1 MDVATSAGMKD
12 RASKSFGGPRIEARQ
27 LPRMTARLRVMRTT
41 YGSLMMVVGLLV
53 GWCCV
58 DFARAQDT
66 EDIWRLDEQVLKL
79 FRDRR
84 YAEAVEIAE
93 RSLSMAERRWG
104 FAHPNIARSVANLGL
119 AYVAVSRRADAERV
133 FRRCVALFDEEKA
146 KSDHTLTALVQ
157 DCRLLTSKP

>member
-1 MDVATSAGMKD
+1 
-12 RASKSFGGPRIEARQ
+12 
-27 LPRMTARLRVMRTT
+27 MRTT
-41 YGSLMMVVGLLV
+41 HSTLMMVVGLLV

-66 EDIWRLDEQVLKL
+66 EDIWRLDERVVKL

-104 FAHPNIARSVANLGL
+104 VAHTNVARSVANLAL
-119 AYVAVSRRADAERV
+119 AYVAVSRRADAERL

-146 KSDHTLTALVQ
+146 KSDQTLTDLVQ